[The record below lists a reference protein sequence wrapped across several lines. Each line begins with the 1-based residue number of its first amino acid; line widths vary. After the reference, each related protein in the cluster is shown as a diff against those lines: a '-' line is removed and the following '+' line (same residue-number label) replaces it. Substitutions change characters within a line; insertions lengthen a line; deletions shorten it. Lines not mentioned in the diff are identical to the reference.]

1 VVVIVPKIYKVCCK
15 NSDGI
20 IWMNELMDNTK
31 YIRKNK
37 TIYEFDET
45 NEIF

>member
-1 VVVIVPKIYKVCCK
+1 
-15 NSDGI
+15 
-20 IWMNELMDNTK
+20 MNELMDNTK

-45 NEIF
+45 NEIFWQLYD